1 MGLSV
6 GSDIVAGNVRVITT
20 HGRGAT
26 PEEVAERALDKIIH
40 VGDKSHPLLRD
51 QAHAFQDNLR
61 HLLVFYMYE
70 AINSH
75 NTTVSNR
82 LREAGHPEII
92 PLLKP

>member
-6 GSDIVAGNVRVITT
+6 LTNAEAGGVTVVTT
-20 HGRGAT
+20 HGRGCT
-26 PEEVAERALDKIIH
+26 PEEVAERALARIIN

-51 QAHAFQDNLR
+51 QAHEFQENIR

-75 NTTVSNR
+75 NTTVANR

>member
-1 MGLSV
+1 MSLSV
-6 GSDIVAGNVRVITT
+6 VSGAEVRDVRVITT
-20 HGRGAT
+20 HGRGCT
-26 PEEVAERALDKIIH
+26 PEEVAERALAKIIN

-51 QAHAFQDNLR
+51 QAHAFQDNIR

-75 NTTVSNR
+75 NTTVANR

>member
-6 GSDIVAGNVRVITT
+6 LTNAKMNNMTIMTT
-20 HGRGAT
+20 HNRKCT
-26 PEEVAERALDKIIH
+26 PKKVAEHALARIIN
-40 VGDKSHPLLRD
+40 VENKSHPLLRD
-51 QAHAFQDNLR
+51 QAHEFQENIR

-75 NTTVSNR
+75 NTTVANR

>member
-1 MGLSV
+1 MSLSV
-6 GSDIVAGNVRVITT
+6 VTGTEVSSVRVMTT
-20 HGRGAT
+20 HGRGCT
-26 PEEVAERALDKIIH
+26 PEEVAERALAKIINI
-40 VGDKSHPLLRD
+40 GDKSHPLLRD
-51 QAHAFQDNLR
+51 QAREFQDNLR

-75 NTTVSNR
+75 NTTVGNR

>member
-1 MGLSV
+1 MSLSV
-6 GSDIVAGNVRVITT
+6 LTDAEVRHVRVITT
-20 HGRGAT
+20 HGRGCT
-26 PEEVAERALDKIIH
+26 PEEVAERALAKIIS
-40 VGDKSHPLLRD
+40 VGDKSHPLLRA
-51 QAHAFQDNLR
+51 QAQAFQENIR
-61 HLLVFYMYE
+61 QLLVFYMYE